1 MYLIA
6 ELFSISSILYTNSV
20 LDEGLPWLI
29 VGHWFLPSIEES
41 ETGYLVS
48 QKCTRYKRYLR
59 NEFNSWNVYGIMST
73 SDVSQSK

>member
-20 LDEGLPWLI
+20 LAEGLLWLI

-48 QKCTRYKRYLR
+48 
-59 NEFNSWNVYGIMST
+59 
-73 SDVSQSK
+73 